1 MSRVVHIET
10 VRSRQMPENYEV
22 VYTHPSGATAIFTRH
37 EGELDAL
44 AKGLD
49 AEQFWVFKNVK
60 ALLVRNEDTDLD
72 ESNAQMAQ
80 IGFRA
85 NVRIITRP
93 EAAAASVEPA
103 VALATTAHAGVHLP
117 GPSYWPLVLA
127 FCATVALSGWL
138 FFPTTAPLI
147 VLGLVGVFFCSV
159 AWGLEVI

>member
-1 MSRVVHIET
+1 
-10 VRSRQMPENYEV
+10 MPENYEV

-60 ALLVRNEDTDLD
+60 ALLVRNEEGDLD
-72 ESNAQMAQ
+72 ESNSLMAQ
-80 IGFRA
+80 IGFRS
-85 NVRIITRP
+85 NVRIITQP
-93 EAAAASVEPA
+93 AAAAAVAEPA
-103 VALATTAHAGVHLP
+103 IALATAAHAGPHLP

-138 FFPTTAPLI
+138 WFPTTLPLI
-147 VLGLVGVFFCSV
+147 VLGLAGVFFSSV

>member
-1 MSRVVHIET
+1 
-10 VRSRQMPENYEV
+10 MPENYEV

-60 ALLVRNEDTDLD
+60 ALLVRNEEGDID
-72 ESNAQMAQ
+72 ESNALMGQ

-85 NVRIITRP
+85 NVRIITQP
-93 EAAAASVEPA
+93 PAASTAVEPA
-103 VALATTAHAGVHLP
+103 VVLATAAHAGPHLP
-117 GPSYWPLVLA
+117 GPSYWPLLLA
-127 FCATVALSGWL
+127 FSATMALSGWL
-138 FFPTTAPLI
+138 FFPTTLPLI
-147 VLGLVGVFFCSV
+147 VLGLVLVFICSV

>member
-1 MSRVVHIET
+1 
-10 VRSRQMPENYEV
+10 MPENYEV

-60 ALLVRNEDTDLD
+60 ALLVRNDEEDID
-72 ESNAQMAQ
+72 ESNALMAQ

-85 NVRIITRP
+85 SVRIITRP
-93 EAAAASVEPA
+93 EGATAAVEPA
-103 VALATTAHAGVHLP
+103 VLLATAAHAGPHLP
-117 GPSYWPLVLA
+117 GPSYWPLLLA
-127 FCATVALSGWL
+127 FSATLALSGWL
-138 FFPTTAPLI
+138 FYPTTLPLI
-147 VLGLVGVFFCSV
+147 VLGLALVFICSV

>member
-1 MSRVVHIET
+1 
-10 VRSRQMPENYEV
+10 MPENYEV

-60 ALLVRNEDTDLD
+60 ALLVRNEEGDID
-72 ESNAQMAQ
+72 ESNRQMAQ

-85 NVRIITRP
+85 FVRIMTRP
-93 EAAAASVEPA
+93 EAAVAAVEPA
-103 VALATTAHAGVHLP
+103 VALATAAHAGPHLP
-117 GPSYWPLVLA
+117 GPSYWPVLLA
-127 FCATVALSGWL
+127 FSATMALSGWL
-138 FFPTTAPLI
+138 FYPTTLPLI
-147 VLGLVGVFFCSV
+147 VLGLALVFICSV

>member
-1 MSRVVHIET
+1 
-10 VRSRQMPENYEV
+10 MPENYEV

-60 ALLVRNEDTDLD
+60 ALLVRNEENDLD
-72 ESNAQMAQ
+72 ESNALMAQ

-85 NVRIITRP
+85 NVRVITQP
-93 EAAAASVEPA
+93 TAAVAVEPA
-103 VALATTAHAGVHLP
+103 VALAAAAHAGPHLP

-138 FFPTTAPLI
+138 FFPTTLPLI

>member
-1 MSRVVHIET
+1 
-10 VRSRQMPENYEV
+10 MPENYEV

-60 ALLVRNEDTDLD
+60 ALLVRNDEDDLD
-72 ESNAQMAQ
+72 ESNIQMAQ

-85 NVRIITRP
+85 NVRILTKP
-93 EAAAASVEPA
+93 EAAAAVVEP
-103 VALATTAHAGVHLP
+103 VFALATVAHAGPHLP
-117 GPSYWPLVLA
+117 GPSYWPLLLA
-127 FCATVALSGWL
+127 FSATVALSGWL
-138 FFPTTAPLI
+138 FYPTTLPLI
-147 VLGLVGVFFCSV
+147 VLGLVLVFICSV